1 MKKPFKLKLMKN
13 ASEKEVYNR
22 LRNIEILN
30 DFINMHSLRESDC
43 VDSKDPQAENTI
55 NATGIHQGAAVYS
68 VDTDQTTPS
77 TDDLSTEV
85 MPSASNGNAT
95 LVNGT
100 NPNHITRNIETNW
113 SLKANPTSQGRP
125 RDRVFL
131 SVYEPGVTEEME
143 LPKIRSSP
151 GRRARS
157 GVETTNNT
165 TSIISQSNGE
175 ILISVNNIC
184 NDNVPWKRTLST
196 VGSANHHGQINGASV
211 QNVSSDNDARSTGR
225 ISTGPAVISVGTINE
240 RRSDQVHLFPGH
252 GKMDNSVLFI
262 KT

>member
-1 MKKPFKLKLMKN
+1 MKN

-22 LRNIEILN
+22 LRNTEILD

-43 VDSKDPQAENTI
+43 VDSKDPQAENTT
-55 NATGIHQGAAVYS
+55 NATDIRQVAAVYS
-68 VDTDQTTPS
+68 VDTDQTAAS
-77 TDDLSTEV
+77 TGHLSTEAI
-85 MPSASNGNAT
+85 PGASNGNAT

-100 NPNHITRNIETNW
+100 SPNHITRNIDTEY
-113 SLKANPTSQGRP
+113 SLKQNPTSQGRP

-143 LPKIRSSP
+143 QTKIRSTP
-151 GRRARS
+151 GRRTIS
-157 GVETTNNT
+157 GVETTNNI

-184 NDNVPWKRTLST
+184 NDSVPWKRTLST
-196 VGSANHHGQINGASV
+196 VGFANHHAQTNEGSA
-211 QNVSSDNDARSTGR
+211 QNVSSDNDATRRT
-225 ISTGPAVISVGTINE
+225 STGPAVISVGTINE
-240 RRSDQVHLFPGH
+240 RRSDQVHMFPGH
-252 GKMDNSVLFI
+252 GKVDNSVLFI